1 MTSSSSSEQKSLRLL
16 TPPLRLSIILAAAL
30 SAVGLLWASVAQIPI
45 RTRGTAVF
53 LPASGVRG
61 IFTQTSGRLY
71 LYDFIENQQD
81 WIRLAHSVRNGD
93 DVRFDESKII
103 FLSKKLLEDIPD
115 DDILADVQQ
124 INYFR
129 NEFSVKKG
137 ILLARID
144 NPSLRATLD
153 QNLQD
158 YLITKSSALEVINEY
173 QRQISIYREELIAQ
187 QKYLDGMMDLRQKQY
202 ASEATVLQ
210 QQATISSLKSKISTT
225 NGQIATT
232 RQSITSKYNE
242 LFSALSEVLNKSMY
256 FATENLYIDTYL
268 RQTRDFV
275 AQAEQF
281 GIVMNSPPRNPS
293 TIPIFFSNKN
303 AAVVNPGQK
312 ALLRLVAQEEQDQ
325 TTSTNGLLGEI
336 SSMDSYPSSKNTITN
351 LVGSEGVAAL
361 ISNQYISPTRGS
373 IQLQQDKKG
382 RYLWSSG
389 FMPTELKSQDT
400 FEVEVTTKSVRPIS
414 LVLPGLLRIL
424 GLNSIPPKPESV
436 NAG

>member
-1 MTSSSSSEQKSLRLL
+1 MTNSSSSEQKSLRLL
-16 TPPLRLSIILAAAL
+16 TPPLRLSIVFAAAL
-30 SAVGLLWASVAQIPI
+30 SAVGLIWASVAQIPI

-61 IFTQTSGRLY
+61 IFSQTSGRLY
-71 LYDFIENQQD
+71 LYDFIEDQKD
-81 WIRLAHSVRNGD
+81 WINLAHSVKNGD
-93 DVRFDESKII
+93 DVRFDESKVI
-103 FLSKKLLEDIPD
+103 FLSQKLLEDIPND
-115 DDILADVQQ
+115 DLLADVQK

-137 ILLARID
+137 TLLARIR
-144 NPSLRATLD
+144 NPSLKSSLD

-158 YLITKSSALEVINEY
+158 YMITKSSASEVIKEY
-173 QRQISIYREELIAQ
+173 QRQIEIYQEELVAQ
-187 QKYLDGMMDLRQKQY
+187 QKYLEGMMDLRQKQY
-202 ASEATVLQ
+202 VSEATILQ

-232 RQSITSKYNE
+232 RQSIVSKYNQ

-256 FATENLYIDTYL
+256 FASENLFIDTYL

-275 AQAEQF
+275 SESEQF
-281 GIVMNSPPRNPS
+281 GIVMNSPPRSPV

-325 TTSTNGLLGEI
+325 STSTNGLLGEI
-336 SSMDSYPSSKNTITN
+336 SSMDSYPSSQNTITN
-351 LVGSEGVAAL
+351 LVGSEGVSAL
-361 ISNQYISPTRGS
+361 ISKQYVSPTRGS
-373 IQLQQDKKG
+373 VKLERDRKG

-389 FMPTELKSQDT
+389 FMATELKSQDT
-400 FEVEVTTKSVRPIS
+400 FEVDVTTKTVRPIS
-414 LVLPGLLRIL
+414 LVLPGLLRTF
-424 GLNSIPPKPESV
+424 GLDAIPPKPESV
-436 NAG
+436 SGG